1 MSFATGDAAIAERRR
16 AFDRRLDSI
25 YAIMACV
32 ATPTAVTPSHSVGR
46 NVPAWRSTRRATD
59 SKTFLCSVPASLGLT
74 YYNKEGQI
82 PFGIQC
88 LCRPPAILAAS
99 RASCTTRYRH
109 TQCQPNKHVRSPLRG
124 GSCASSPPRRDPEPP
139 AGSSVSCPASHM
151 QNAGGSPNPRCY
163 DVPNKERKGD

>member
-1 MSFATGDAAIAERRR
+1 AHRGHAVALGRQERARMALDAASDGFED
-16 AFDRRLDSI
+16 FS
-25 YAIMACV
+25 MFC
-32 ATPTAVTPSHSVGR
+32 
-46 NVPAWRSTRRATD
+46 
-59 SKTFLCSVPASLGLT
+59 PASLGLT

-109 TQCQPNKHVRSPLRG
+109 TQCRPNKHVRSPLRG
-124 GSCASSPPRRDPEPP
+124 GSCAPSRRRDSEPP
-139 AGSSVSCPASHM
+139 ADSSVSCPASHM